1 MAVTFVIPAP
11 LLRFTA
17 GERRVP
23 VQDAVDTLGD
33 AILTL
38 SAVHPGLRDCLL
50 DDQGRLRR
58 HLNLYLDGESA
69 RFTGD
74 LQTPV
79 RDGAEIFIVPAVS
92 GGARG

>member
-1 MAVTFVIPAP
+1 MAVIFVIPAP

-23 VQDAVDTLGD
+23 VPDAVDNLGD
-33 AILTL
+33 AILML
-38 SAVHPGLRDCLL
+38 STSHPGLRDCLL

-69 RFTGD
+69 RYTGD
-74 LQTPV
+74 LRTPV
-79 RDGAEIFIVPAVS
+79 RDGSEIFIVPAVS
-92 GGARG
+92 GGAGG